1 MRTMRLNNAVCESE
15 KQNNELKAAKG
26 CTKLQSWLLLVG
38 GFDTINSLDYMLISK
53 RYHLTISHSNF
64 SFLMKLQNLA
74 LQKGLIFHRI

>member
-26 CTKLQSWLLLVG
+26 CIKLQSWLLLVG

-53 RYHLTISHSNF
+53 RYHLGENF
-64 SFLMKLQNLA
+64 CSLLDFY
-74 LQKGLIFHRI
+74 GLLWE